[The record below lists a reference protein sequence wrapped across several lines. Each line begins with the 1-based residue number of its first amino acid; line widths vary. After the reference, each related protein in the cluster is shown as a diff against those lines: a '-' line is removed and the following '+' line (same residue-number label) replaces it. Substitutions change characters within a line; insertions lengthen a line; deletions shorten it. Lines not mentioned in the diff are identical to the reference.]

1 MSEAKKMNERSVFET
16 LSSINVKEDIKQKNK
31 FNYLSWASA
40 VEILL
45 KHYPSATWEHRTW
58 DDLPYLQTGA
68 GCFVEVSVTINDIT
82 RKQLHPVF
90 DFRNKSV
97 MKPDAMQINNSLQR
111 ALAKAI
117 ALHGLGINIFTGED
131 LPLSEREAMDDARAE
146 LTILLKANNKFDNNT
161 ARIISGMSYDALVDK
176 INEYK
181 NKGE

>member
-1 MSEAKKMNERSVFET
+1 MNKEKSVFEV
-16 LSSINVKEDIKQKNK
+16 LSSINVQDYIKQKNK

-45 KHYPSATWEHRTW
+45 KHFPEATWNHREW
-58 DDLPYLQTGA
+58 DGVPYQQTGA

-82 RKQLHPVF
+82 RKQLHPIF

-97 MKPDAMQINNSLQR
+97 LKPDAMQVNNSLQR
-111 ALAKAI
+111 ALAKAV

-131 LPLSEREAMDDARAE
+131 LPLSEREALDDAKE
-146 LTILLKANNKFDNNT
+146 TLIGLLKANNKFDNNT
-161 ARIISGMSYDALVDK
+161 TRFVNGMNYDALIAK

-181 NKGE
+181 TKE